1 VETNSLKV
9 PVVNRQDYTMYLENF
24 AGMLWFHTDV
34 HKWSSEVKK
43 SFIKDLDTLQ
53 TLVSVPLVALID
65 NTKLAKF
72 ARSIGFKYEQPII
85 GNDNEKHEIYSRS
98 L

>member
-34 HKWSSEVKK
+34 RKWSSEVKK

>member
-1 VETNSLKV
+1 MESVKT
-9 PVVNRQDYTMYLENF
+9 PVVNRQDYTMYLESF

-34 HKWSSEVKK
+34 RKWSSEVKK
-43 SFIKDLDTLQ
+43 QFIKDLNTLQ
-53 TLVSVPLVALID
+53 TLVSIPLVAMID

-72 ARSIGFKYEQPII
+72 ARSIGFKYEQPLT
-85 GNDNEKHEIYSRS
+85 GTNNEIYEIYSRS